1 MADWC
6 SVKILAIL
14 IRSRYPRPLNQ
25 PTNQYILK
33 HLYCFSY
40 CCTIY
45 RFSKMLEA
53 IKYKRGS
60 LQLLEQRGL
69 PNESIFID
77 IDGPKS
83 CWVAI
88 RDMTVRGAPAI
99 AIAAALSLAVDLTN
113 NGYGSQFP
121 SPTDASGYIHSQLD
135 YLVTSRPTA
144 VNLSDAV
151 GRLKLLATRAS
162 SSSSSSP
169 PTAQSVVTTIIKAC
183 EHMLEEDIAANKAM
197 GIAGAAAL
205 IEAASAR
212 GRHPP
217 LRVLT
222 HCNTGSLA
230 TAAFGTALG
239 VIRTLHQQGSLGHT
253 YATETR
259 PYNQGA
265 RLTAFELAHDNI
277 PATLIC
283 DSAVSALMA
292 AGKVDAVVVGADRI
306 AANGDT
312 ANKVGTYNLAVAAK
326 YHNIPFFIAAP
337 TTTIDPTLP
346 HGSLIPIEQRD
357 ASEITHFKGQRV
369 AAEGVDV
376 WNPAFDVTPA
386 AYLIEGIITE
396 KGMIPKQQNISK
408 NRDGESNKGATASS
422 SFDSSFDIPAWLT
435 ALGILSDTSHHRDHQ
450 NTNSNGNSNSNSNG
464 TSTHTNRAKTQQPS
478 SCFYALDC
486 DSVKQYVASH
496 THLAAMVGSS
506 RFDDTSKTDWQVSEV
521 GDGNINFVYII
532 HGPSGSL
539 CVKQALPYVRCV
551 GEDWPLSQDRI
562 RIEAAALK
570 EEAKHCSAHVPKL
583 YHFDAT
589 MSVLVMQYLP
599 PPHVILR
606 RGVIEGE
613 MYPALGGQLAQLL
626 AEMLFKTSLLALP
639 SDEYRSLVGRFTN
652 NEMCR
657 LTEQVI
663 FTDPYNPNAQYNRH
677 TSPQLDGEVKD
688 LQSDAAVKVAVAQ
701 LKAKFCEKGQALLHG
716 DLHTGSLMVTQSSCW
731 LIDPEFAFYGPMGF
745 DIGKLLANLLLAY
758 FSCDGHAASGD
769 DSNNDNTRSQQRKWL
784 LQCIQETWQLFKAA
798 FIKLWDDMYRQRQNG
813 QTKSG
818 DACPIEVY
826 PDAESQCLVQK
837 AFMDEVWDDSV
848 RFGGAVMV
856 RRLIGVAHVA
866 DMEEIGDVE
875 KRAVCERRAMR
886 MGRRMM
892 VEGGG
897 GGVFEDVVKMVEEA
911 EKERR
916 DGAQPW
922 YE

>member
-1 MADWC
+1 
-6 SVKILAIL
+6 
-14 IRSRYPRPLNQ
+14 
-25 PTNQYILK
+25 
-33 HLYCFSY
+33 
-40 CCTIY
+40 
-45 RFSKMLEA
+45 MLEA

-69 PNESIFID
+69 PTESIFID

-83 CWVAI
+83 CWIAI

-113 NGYGSQFP
+113 NGSGSQFS
-121 SPTDASGYIHSQLD
+121 SPTAASDYIHSQLD

-144 VNLSDAV
+144 VNLSDAAR
-151 GRLKLLATRAS
+151 RLKLLATRAS
-162 SSSSSSP
+162 SSAPP
-169 PTAQSVVTTIIKAC
+169 PTAQSIVTTIIEAC
-183 EHMLEEDIAANKAM
+183 EHMLEEDVAANKAM
-197 GIAGAAAL
+197 GVAGATAL
-205 IEAASAR
+205 LEAAAAR
-212 GRHPP
+212 GRLPP

-239 VIRTLHQQGSLGHT
+239 VIRTLHQQGSLDHA

-312 ANKVGTYNLAVAAK
+312 ANKIGTYNIAVAAK
-326 YHNIPFFIAAP
+326 YHNIPLFIAAP
-337 TTTIDPTLP
+337 TTTIDPTLG

-357 ASEITHFKGQRV
+357 DGEITHFKGKRV
-369 AAEGVDV
+369 SAEGVDV

-386 AYLIEGIITE
+386 ADLIEGIITE
-396 KGMIPKQQNISK
+396 KGMVPKQENI
-408 NRDGESNKGATASS
+408 NRDGDGGIGASTVSL
-422 SFDSSFDIPAWLT
+422 FDIPAWLT
-435 ALGILSDTSHHRDHQ
+435 ALGILSDTSHHHHHQ
-450 NTNSNGNSNSNSNG
+450 LNTNINND
-464 TSTHTNRAKTQQPS
+464 TSTSTNGVKTQQPTS
-478 SCFYALDC
+478 GFYALDC
-486 DSVKQYVASH
+486 DTVKQYVASH
-496 THLAAMVGSS
+496 PHLAAMVGPL
-506 RFDDTSKTDWQVSEV
+506 DTSKTDWQITEV

-532 HGPSGSL
+532 HGPTGTL
-539 CVKQALPYVRCV
+539 CLKQALPFVRCI
-551 GEDWPLSQDRI
+551 GEDWPLSQNRI
-562 RIEAAALK
+562 GIEAAALV
-570 EEAKHCSAHVPKL
+570 EEAKYCPAHIPKV

-589 MSVLVMQYLP
+589 MSVLVMQYLAA
-599 PPHVILR
+599 PHVILR
-606 RGVIEGE
+606 RGLIGGE
-613 MYPALGGQLAQLL
+613 VYPALGGQLAQLL
-626 AEMLFKTSLLALP
+626 AGTLFNTSLLVLP
-639 SDEYRSLVGRFTN
+639 SDEYRLLAGKFMN

-663 FTDPYNPNAQYNRH
+663 FTDPYDPNALYNRH
-677 TSPQLDGEVKD
+677 TSPQLDREVKD
-688 LQSDAAVKVAVAQ
+688 LQSDATVKVAVAQ

-758 FSCDGHAASGD
+758 FSSDGHASSGGD
-769 DSNNDNTRSQQRKWL
+769 DTIDGSKNDNTRSQQRKWL
-784 LQCIQETWQLFKAA
+784 LQCIQETWQLFEGA
-798 FIKLWDDMYRQRQNG
+798 FLKLWTEMYHQQQNG
-813 QTKSG
+813 QKIKTG
-818 DACPIEVY
+818 DACPIAVY
-826 PDAESQCLVQK
+826 PDAESQCCVQK
-837 AFMDEVWDDSV
+837 AFMEELWNDSV
-848 RFGGAVMV
+848 RFGGAVMI

-875 KRAVCERRAMR
+875 KRAVCERRALR

-897 GGVFEDVVKMVEEA
+897 GVFRDVVKMVEEA
-911 EKERR
+911 ENERR

>member
-1 MADWC
+1 
-6 SVKILAIL
+6 
-14 IRSRYPRPLNQ
+14 
-25 PTNQYILK
+25 
-33 HLYCFSY
+33 
-40 CCTIY
+40 
-45 RFSKMLEA
+45 MLEA

-69 PNESIFID
+69 PDESIFID

-144 VNLSDAV
+144 VNLSDAA

-162 SSSSSSP
+162 SSSSSSSSSA

-197 GIAGAAAL
+197 GMTGAKAL

-239 VIRTLHQQGSLGHT
+239 VIRTLHQQGSLDHA

-283 DSAVSALMA
+283 DSAVSALME

-312 ANKVGTYNLAVAAK
+312 ANKIGTYNLAVAAK

-337 TTTIDPTLP
+337 TTTVDPTLP
-346 HGSLIPIEQRD
+346 HGCLIPIEQRD

-396 KGMIPKQQNISK
+396 KGMVPKQQNINISMDK
-408 NRDGESNKGATASS
+408 DGDGDKGAAAAAL
-422 SFDSSFDIPAWLT
+422 FDIPAWLT
-435 ALGILSDTSHHRDHQ
+435 ALGILSDTSHHHHHQ
-450 NTNSNGNSNSNSNG
+450 NTNSNSNG
-464 TSTHTNRAKTQQPS
+464 TSTHTNGVKTQQPS
-478 SCFYALDC
+478 SGFYALDC

-496 THLAAMVGSS
+496 PHLAAMVGSS
-506 RFDDTSKTDWQVSEV
+506 ALDDALKTDWQVAEV

-532 HGPSGSL
+532 HGPAGSL

-562 RIEAAALK
+562 RIEAAALM
-570 EEAKHCSAHVPKL
+570 EEAKHCPAHVPKL

-626 AEMLFKTSLLALP
+626 AKMLFKTSLLALP
-639 SDEYRSLVGRFTN
+639 SDEYSSLVGTFTN

-677 TSPQLDGEVKD
+677 TSPQLDEEVKE

-745 DIGKLLANLLLAY
+745 DIGKLLGNLLLAY
-758 FSCDGHAASGD
+758 FSCDGRAASGGD
-769 DSNNDNTRSQQRKWL
+769 NNDDNTRSQQHKWL
-784 LQCIQETWQLFKAA
+784 LQCIQETWQMFEAA
-798 FIKLWDDMYRQRQNG
+798 FLKLWDDMFHQRNG

-818 DACPIEVY
+818 DACPTEVY

-837 AFMDEVWDDSV
+837 AFMEELWDDSV

-866 DMEEIGDVE
+866 DMEEIEDVE
-875 KRAVCERRAMR
+875 RRAVCEKRALR

-892 VEGGG
+892 VEGGV